1 MKKLSKAA
9 RSNLLNAL
17 TILGTIAL
25 VIFFGVRGGEIGD
38 AWEALKSADLKWV
51 AAAFAV
57 LSVYLVAEA
66 LVLHVFFV
74 QQKVKINFFS
84 TFIVSMIGV
93 FYSNI
98 TPAATGGQ
106 PMQVFAFKK
115 RGVPSGVA
123 SSGLTVKFFCWQ
135 MALLILAV
143 SLWAINGATV
153 TPNIESGRWF
163 VYLGFIINGLTVVA
177 VLLLAINRNIVR
189 FIITL
194 LLKIGAALHIVRD
207 LPQASSRA
215 DAALSDFRVS
225 VDMVRHHPM
234 QLLVLLMISFAQ
246 VLGLMSVVYCVYRA
260 LGMSAAPYGELLTL
274 QLLLFVGAS
283 FTPLPGASG
292 AQEGGFYL
300 FFQSYFPQGTL
311 LGALLLWRFFTYY
324 LTLLLGMAANIY
336 DNVTGMRRVKREDA
350 QRAADKAQSPST
362 EEEKE

>member
-1 MKKLSKAA
+1 MKKLSKTA
-9 RSNLLNAL
+9 RGNLFNAL

-38 AWEALKSADLKWV
+38 AWAALKTADWRWI
-51 AAAFAV
+51 AAALGV
-57 LSVYLVAEA
+57 LGIYLVAEA

-74 QQKVKINFFS
+74 QQKVKIRFFS
-84 TFIVSMIGV
+84 TFIVSMIGI
-93 FYSNI
+93 FYSSI

-135 MALLILAV
+135 MSLLILAT
-143 SLWAINGATV
+143 SMWLLNGAVV

-163 VYLGFIINGLTVVA
+163 VYLGFILNGLTVVA

-194 LLKIGAALHIVRD
+194 LLKIGAALRIVRD
-207 LPQASSRA
+207 LPKSSSRA
-215 DAALSDFRVS
+215 DAALNDFRVS
-225 VDMVRHHPM
+225 VNMVRNHPM
-234 QLLVLLMISFAQ
+234 QLLVLLSISFVQ

-260 LGMSAAPYGELLTL
+260 LGLSAAPYAELLTL

-300 FFQSYFPQGTL
+300 FFQAYFPQGTL

-336 DNVTGMRRVKREDA
+336 DNVAGIRRVRRDGA
-350 QRAADKAQSPST
+350 QRVSKPDDDPS
-362 EEEKE
+362 EANPS

>member
-1 MKKLSKAA
+1 MKKLTKTA
-9 RSNLLNAL
+9 RGNLFNAL

-25 VIFFGVRGGEIGD
+25 VIFFGIRGGELGD
-38 AWEALKSADLKWV
+38 AWAALRTADIRWI
-51 AAAFAV
+51 AAALVA
-57 LSVYLVAEA
+57 LALYLAAEA
-66 LVLHVFFV
+66 LVVHVFFV

-84 TFIVSMIGV
+84 TFTVSMIGV
-93 FYSNI
+93 FYSSI

-135 MALLILAV
+135 TALLTLAV
-143 SLWAINGATV
+143 SLWAIYGDRV
-153 TPNIESGRWF
+153 TPDIETGRWF
-163 VYLGFIINGLTVVA
+163 VYLGFIINGVTIIA
-177 VLLLAINRNIVR
+177 VLLLAVNRNIVR
-189 FIITL
+189 FLITL
-194 LLKIGAALHIVRD
+194 LLKLGAALRIVRD
-207 LPQASSRA
+207 LPKSSSRA
-215 DAALSDFRVS
+215 DAALNDFRAS
-225 VDMVRHHPM
+225 VNMIRHHPM
-234 QLLVLLMISFAQ
+234 QLLSLLMISIMQ

-260 LGMSAAPYGELLTL
+260 LGMCEASYGELLTL

-300 FFQSYFPQGTL
+300 FFQAYFPQGTL

-336 DNVTGMRRVKREDA
+336 DNVSGIRRLRREAVGDGKDA
-350 QRAADKAQSPST
+350 T
-362 EEEKE
+362 EEDIS